1 MGLKFSEIA
10 ANLGVDAVTVWRVV
24 KLFRQTGVV
33 QKKAYPCRP
42 SYKITPAVQFSVALT
57 VLRRPGV
64 YLGELQKEIAEEY
77 GEELSLSAICRFF
90 HKNGF
95 TRQKLKIAAK
105 QRDPLLRSQF
115 VLDVSLYTPEML
127 NSLMKLEVIGVIA
140 FEGMDTVCVE
150 NL

>member
-1 MGLKFSEIA
+1 M
-10 ANLGVDAVTVWRVV
+10 LGRR
-24 KLFRQTGVV
+24 KH
-33 QKKAYPCRP
+33 
-42 SYKITPAVQFSVALT
+42 IPADPVQFSVAFT